1 MILNS
6 SLKITINIIINN
18 NNNKITM
25 YFFCKNCK
33 HECKTKKAFD
43 KHIITEKHKRN
54 TANKKKKI
62 CYNCSI
68 CSKVYRLKLN
78 YDKHMITCGENI
90 KVHLHAAGIT
100 DTQVSTVLA
109 TLNNNTLASSANI
122 NDLNSVS
129 TAITTQNNIDTQ
141 NNNINTQNNQ
151 NAATI
156 NNVTNIYITPFGKE
170 DISMIPQEK
179 CREIISHEK
188 RAYEYLIKE
197 MYKHNTNHNIFISD
211 KRNKL
216 VKYLK
221 DDNTLTVAQLYDALT
236 KMIENHKKILNQF
249 IDTFADTF
257 MGNVP
262 ARLHDLKD
270 DHECGERDDKYMII
284 SKKKLYEISESAKA
298 LIKKM

>member
-1 MILNS
+1 
-6 SLKITINIIINN
+6 
-18 NNNKITM
+18 M
-25 YFFCKNCK
+25 YYYCEKCSCNCA
-33 HECKTKKAFD
+33 TKLIFD
-43 KHIITEKHKRN
+43 KHIKTSKHLRS
-54 TANKKKKI
+54 I
-62 CYNCSI
+62 QVLPVIYDCSI
-68 CSKVYRLKLN
+68 CKKTYTRESYYNKHILLCKTNLKTNL
-78 YDKHMITCGENI
+78 IASGLPEE
-90 KVHLHAAGIT
+90 
-100 DTQVSTVLA
+100 QVSTVLE
-109 TLNNNTLASSANI
+109 TLNNNTLAPSANI

-129 TAITTQNNIDTQ
+129 TSTITQNSNNTQTSNNIDTQ
-141 NNNINTQNNQ
+141 NNQT
-151 NAATI
+151 ATTI
-156 NNVTNIYITPFGKE
+156 NNVTQNIYITPFGKE

-179 CREIISHEK
+179 RREIISHEK

-236 KMIENHKKILNQF
+236 EMIENHKKILNQF